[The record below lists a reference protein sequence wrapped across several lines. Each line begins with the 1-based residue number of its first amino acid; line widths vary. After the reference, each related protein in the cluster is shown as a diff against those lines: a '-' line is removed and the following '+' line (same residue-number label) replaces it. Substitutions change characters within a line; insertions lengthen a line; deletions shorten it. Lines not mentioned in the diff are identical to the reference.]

1 MFLSLHKNNYMELD
15 EFVSATLK
23 SLIKGFNDAKEY
35 GEANGAIVNPIL
47 MEREFDFKQE
57 TSIWR
62 KDGQDGRRALT
73 KVDFDVA
80 VTASNEEGNKVGGGL
95 KIQIVNLGAS
105 STNKEV
111 NQTSSRIKFTV
122 NIALPHQGDK

>member
-1 MFLSLHKNNYMELD
+1 MELD